1 MADIQQMVDFK
12 HIFQQ
17 WNKGEEEQDLG
28 YDTEFGIWIWP
39 QLKKWLNYALV
50 RTPYYIFHTC
60 MFFFTYFLMSFQ
72 KVACCEYF
80 LASSTCV
87 GHAFACFLMTK
98 KSKCVNIQH
107 IQIT

>member
-39 QLKKWLNYALV
+39 QLKKRPKPAGPVSIPW
-50 RTPYYIFHTC
+50 
-60 MFFFTYFLMSFQ
+60 S
-72 KVACCEYF
+72 
-80 LASSTCV
+80 
-87 GHAFACFLMTK
+87 
-98 KSKCVNIQH
+98 
-107 IQIT
+107 